1 MIVLHNSMDGSSRK
15 FVNALLGHTVDA
27 NDFTDSV
34 LSEDGHIIYDWY
46 QGGREAW
53 WALSGTDKVSAFPS
67 VVVDVPTHDVETFD
81 EDGPIGQ
88 RTAEQV
94 ALRMVTTVAEVQS
107 YLDDVNVKL
116 DLSANSLG
124 MTPEILTLTMTN
136 LNDAATG
143 RLTI

>member
-1 MIVLHNSMDGSSRK
+1 MDGNSSK
-15 FVNALLGHTVDA
+15 FINALLGRTVDA

-81 EDGPIGQ
+81 KDGVPIGQ
-88 RTAEQV
+88 RTVPAEQV
-94 ALRMVTTVAEVQS
+94 ALRAVTSISEV
-107 YLDDVNVKL
+107 DDF
-116 DLSANSLG
+116 LSATNS
-124 MTPEILTLTMTN
+124 ILTKSKDLGLTPSPETLTKAN

-143 RLTI
+143 RTT